1 MGTYIFY
8 NPPCPWVPIVNEGQW
23 CPQPL
28 QLLVTTLPQL
38 HSHPRPLWGRPWH
51 GGRLLPLLV
60 PALLA
65 TRPFQDHFDKAGNL
79 PGL

>member
-1 MGTYIFY
+1 MKGS
-8 NPPCPWVPIVNEGQW
+8 GR
-23 CPQPL
+23 PQPL

-38 HSHPRPLWGRPWH
+38 CSHPRPLRGWPQHWGC
-51 GGRLLPLLV
+51 LLPLLL

-65 TRPFQDHFDKAGNL
+65 ARPFQDHFDKAGNP